1 MSRAAVAWLAVFASV
16 IVVGLATSTGWAV
29 LAACA
34 VAGVF
39 AAAHSR

>member
-1 MSRAAVAWLAVFASV
+1 LLVH
-16 IVVGLATSTGWAV
+16 VGA

-39 AAAHSR
+39 AGRITFRRRLEV